1 MSKYGFVNN
10 GFNQQMGSQ
19 QPVPGLDNPYLQQ
32 LQQRLAEAQSMQQ
45 QFQQQPG
52 NQNPMQMMQQQ
63 MVGQPQM
70 PQQMQPQMQQQ
81 MQQMPQQQQMQQIQQ
96 PQVSAEGQAVL
107 ALFEDFAKTEDG
119 KQLVS
124 LMGKFNSFCQSQV
137 AKAQNGG
144 NNS

>member
-32 LQQRLAEAQSMQQ
+32 LQQRLAEAQQMQQ
-45 QFQQQPG
+45 QLQQNPG
-52 NQNPMQMMQQQ
+52 SVSPMQMMQQ
-63 MVGQPQM
+63 MSGQSQM
-70 PQQMQPQMQQQ
+70 PQQMQQQV
-81 MQQMPQQQQMQQIQQ
+81 PQQQVQQQTQQ
-96 PQVSAEGQAVL
+96 PQVSAKGQAVL

-137 AKAQNGG
+137 AKAQNGD

>member
-10 GFNQQMGSQ
+10 GLNQSMGSQ
-19 QPVPGLDNPYLQQ
+19 QPIPGLDNPYLQQ
-32 LQQRLAEAQSMQQ
+32 LQQRLAEAQQMQQ
-45 QFQQQPG
+45 QLQQNPG
-52 NQNPMQMMQQQ
+52 SVSPMQMS
-63 MVGQPQM
+63 GQSQM
-70 PQQMQPQMQQQ
+70 PQQMQ
-81 MQQMPQQQQMQQIQQ
+81 QQMPQQQVQQQTQQ

>member
-10 GFNQQMGSQ
+10 GLNQSMGSQ
-19 QPVPGLDNPYLQQ
+19 QPMPGLDNPYLQQ
-32 LQQRLAEAQSMQQ
+32 LQQSLAEAQQMQQ
-45 QFQQQPG
+45 QLQQNPG
-52 NQNPMQMMQQQ
+52 SVSPMQMMQQ
-63 MVGQPQM
+63 MSGQSQM
-70 PQQMQPQMQQQ
+70 PQQMQQQV
-81 MQQMPQQQQMQQIQQ
+81 PQQQVQQQTQQ

>member
-10 GFNQQMGSQ
+10 GLNQSMGSQ

-32 LQQRLAEAQSMQQ
+32 LQQRLAEAQQMQQ
-45 QFQQQPG
+45 QLQQNPG
-52 NQNPMQMMQQQ
+52 SVSPMQMMQQ
-63 MVGQPQM
+63 MSGQSQM
-70 PQQMQPQMQQQ
+70 PQQMQ
-81 MQQMPQQQQMQQIQQ
+81 QQMPQQQVQQQTQQ

-124 LMGKFNSFCQSQV
+124 LMGKFNSFCQSQI
-137 AKAQNGG
+137 AKAQNSGD
-144 NNS
+144 NS

>member
-10 GFNQQMGSQ
+10 GLNQSMGSQ
-19 QPVPGLDNPYLQQ
+19 QPIPGLDNPYLQQ
-32 LQQRLAEAQSMQQ
+32 LQQRLAEAQQMQQ
-45 QFQQQPG
+45 QLQQNPG
-52 NQNPMQMMQQQ
+52 SVSPMQMMQQ
-63 MVGQPQM
+63 MSGQSQM
-70 PQQMQPQMQQQ
+70 PQQMQQQMAQQQ
-81 MQQMPQQQQMQQIQQ
+81 VQQQTQQ

-124 LMGKFNSFCQSQV
+124 LMGKFNSFCQSQI
-137 AKAQNGG
+137 AKAQNSG

>member
-32 LQQRLAEAQSMQQ
+32 LQQRLAEAQNMQQ
-45 QFQQQPG
+45 QFQQPG
-52 NQNPMQMMQQQ
+52 AANPMQMMQQQ

-70 PQQMQPQMQQQ
+70 PQQMQPQMQQ
-81 MQQMPQQQQMQQIQQ
+81 MQQMPQQQQVQQLQH

>member
-10 GFNQQMGSQ
+10 GLNQSRGSQ
-19 QPVPGLDNPYLQQ
+19 QPIPGLDNPYLQQ
-32 LQQRLAEAQSMQQ
+32 LQQRLAEAQQMQQ
-45 QFQQQPG
+45 QLQQNPG
-52 NQNPMQMMQQQ
+52 SVSPMQMMQQ
-63 MVGQPQM
+63 MSGQSQM
-70 PQQMQPQMQQQ
+70 PQQMQQQVAQQQ
-81 MQQMPQQQQMQQIQQ
+81 VQQQTQQ

>member
-32 LQQRLAEAQSMQQ
+32 LQQRLAEAQQMQNSMQNQ
-45 QFQQQPG
+45 HG
-52 NQNPMQMMQQQ
+52 NINQM
-63 MVGQPQM
+63 
-70 PQQMQPQMQQQ
+70 QMQPQMQMQQMMPQQMMPQQ
-81 MQQMPQQQQMQQIQQ
+81 MQQMQQPQQMAQQTQQ

-137 AKAQNGG
+137 AKAQNGEK
-144 NNS
+144 S

>member
-10 GFNQQMGSQ
+10 GFNQSMGSQ

-32 LQQRLAEAQSMQQ
+32 LQQRLAEAQQMQ
-45 QFQQQPG
+45 
-52 NQNPMQMMQQQ
+52 NSLQNPQGNINQMQMQPQMQMQQ
-63 MVGQPQM
+63 MVPQQMM
-70 PQQMQPQMQQQ
+70 PQQMQPQQQ
-81 MQQMPQQQQMQQIQQ
+81 MTQQTQQ

-137 AKAQNGG
+137 AKAQNGEK
-144 NNS
+144 S

>member
-10 GFNQQMGSQ
+10 GLNQSMGSQ
-19 QPVPGLDNPYLQQ
+19 QPMPGLDNPYLQQ
-32 LQQRLAEAQSMQQ
+32 LQQRLAEAQQMQQ
-45 QFQQQPG
+45 QLQQTPG
-52 NQNPMQMMQQQ
+52 SVSPMQMMQQ
-63 MVGQPQM
+63 MGGQSQM
-70 PQQMQPQMQQQ
+70 PQQMQQQV
-81 MQQMPQQQQMQQIQQ
+81 PQQQVQQQTQQ

>member
-10 GFNQQMGSQ
+10 GFNQPMGSQ

-32 LQQRLAEAQSMQQ
+32 LQQRLAEAQQMQQ
-45 QFQQQPG
+45 QLQQNPESVS
-52 NQNPMQMMQQQ
+52 PMQMMQQ
-63 MVGQPQM
+63 MSGQSQM
-70 PQQMQPQMQQQ
+70 PQQMHQQVAQQQ
-81 MQQMPQQQQMQQIQQ
+81 VQQQTQQ

-124 LMGKFNSFCQSQV
+124 LMGKFNSFCQSQI
-137 AKAQNGG
+137 AKAQNSG

>member
-10 GFNQQMGSQ
+10 GLNQRMGSQ
-19 QPVPGLDNPYLQQ
+19 QPIPGLDNPYLQQ
-32 LQQRLAEAQSMQQ
+32 LQQRLAEAQQMQQ
-45 QFQQQPG
+45 QLQ
-52 NQNPMQMMQQQ
+52 QNPGSVSPMQIMQQ
-63 MVGQPQM
+63 MSGQSQM
-70 PQQMQPQMQQQ
+70 PQQMQQQV
-81 MQQMPQQQQMQQIQQ
+81 PQQQVQQQTQQ

-124 LMGKFNSFCQSQV
+124 LMGKFNSFCQSQI
-137 AKAQNGG
+137 AKAQNSG

>member
-10 GFNQQMGSQ
+10 GLNQSMGSQ
-19 QPVPGLDNPYLQQ
+19 QPMPGLDNPYLQQ
-32 LQQRLAEAQSMQQ
+32 LQQRLAEAPQMQQ
-45 QFQQQPG
+45 QLQ
-52 NQNPMQMMQQQ
+52 QNPGSVSPVQMMQQ
-63 MVGQPQM
+63 MSGQSQM
-70 PQQMQPQMQQQ
+70 PQQMQQQV
-81 MQQMPQQQQMQQIQQ
+81 PQQQVQQQTQQ

-124 LMGKFNSFCQSQV
+124 LMGKFNSFCQSQI
-137 AKAQNGG
+137 AKAQNSG

>member
-10 GFNQQMGSQ
+10 GFNQPMGSQ

-32 LQQRLAEAQSMQQ
+32 LQQRLAEAQQMQSAL
-45 QFQQQPG
+45 
-52 NQNPMQMMQQQ
+52 QNPQANINQMQM
-63 MVGQPQM
+63 QPQM
-70 PQQMQPQMQQQ
+70 PMQQMMPQQQMQPQ
-81 MQQMPQQQQMQQIQQ
+81 QQQQMQQTQQ
-96 PQVSAEGQAVL
+96 PQVSVEGQAVL

-137 AKAQNGG
+137 AKAQNGDK
-144 NNS
+144 S

>member
-10 GFNQQMGSQ
+10 GLNQSMGSQ

-32 LQQRLAEAQSMQQ
+32 LQQRLAEAQQMQQ
-45 QFQQQPG
+45 QLQ
-52 NQNPMQMMQQQ
+52 QNPGSVSPVQMMQQ
-63 MVGQPQM
+63 MSGQSQM
-70 PQQMQPQMQQQ
+70 PQQMQQQV
-81 MQQMPQQQQMQQIQQ
+81 PQQQVQQQTQQ

-124 LMGKFNSFCQSQV
+124 LMGKFNSFCQSQI
-137 AKAQNGG
+137 AKAQNSG

>member
-32 LQQRLAEAQSMQQ
+32 LQQRLAEAQQMQQ
-45 QFQQQPG
+45 QLQQNPG
-52 NQNPMQMMQQQ
+52 SVSPMQMMQQ
-63 MVGQPQM
+63 MSGQSQM
-70 PQQMQPQMQQQ
+70 PQQMHQQVAQQQ
-81 MQQMPQQQQMQQIQQ
+81 VQQQTQQ

-137 AKAQNGG
+137 AKAQNGD

>member
-10 GFNQQMGSQ
+10 GLNQSMGSQ
-19 QPVPGLDNPYLQQ
+19 QPIPGLDNPYLQQ
-32 LQQRLAEAQSMQQ
+32 LQQRLAEAQQMQQ
-45 QFQQQPG
+45 QLQ
-52 NQNPMQMMQQQ
+52 QNPGSVSSMQMMQQ
-63 MVGQPQM
+63 MSGQSQM
-70 PQQMQPQMQQQ
+70 PQQMQQQV
-81 MQQMPQQQQMQQIQQ
+81 PQQQAQQQTQQ

-137 AKAQNGG
+137 AKAQNSG

>member
-10 GFNQQMGSQ
+10 GLNQSMGSQ

-32 LQQRLAEAQSMQQ
+32 LQQRLAEAQQMQQ
-45 QFQQQPG
+45 QLQQNPG
-52 NQNPMQMMQQQ
+52 SVSPMQMMQQ
-63 MVGQPQM
+63 MSGQPQM
-70 PQQMQPQMQQQ
+70 PQQMQQV
-81 MQQMPQQQQMQQIQQ
+81 PQQQVQQQTQQ

>member
-32 LQQRLAEAQSMQQ
+32 LQQHLAEAQQMQQ
-45 QFQQQPG
+45 QLQQNPG
-52 NQNPMQMMQQQ
+52 SVSPMQMMQQ
-63 MVGQPQM
+63 MSGQSQM
-70 PQQMQPQMQQQ
+70 PQQMQQQV
-81 MQQMPQQQQMQQIQQ
+81 PQQQVQQQTQQ

>member
-10 GFNQQMGSQ
+10 GFNQPMGSQ

-32 LQQRLAEAQSMQQ
+32 LQQRLAEAQQMQSAL
-45 QFQQQPG
+45 
-52 NQNPMQMMQQQ
+52 QNPQANINQMQM
-63 MVGQPQM
+63 QPQM
-70 PQQMQPQMQQQ
+70 PMQQMMPQQQMQPQ
-81 MQQMPQQQQMQQIQQ
+81 QQQQMQQTQQ

-137 AKAQNGG
+137 AKAQNGDK
-144 NNS
+144 S

>member
-32 LQQRLAEAQSMQQ
+32 LQQRLAEAQQVQQ
-45 QFQQQPG
+45 QLQQNPG
-52 NQNPMQMMQQQ
+52 SMSPMQMMQQ
-63 MVGQPQM
+63 MSGQSQM
-70 PQQMQPQMQQQ
+70 PQQMQQQV
-81 MQQMPQQQQMQQIQQ
+81 PQQQVQQQTQQ

>member
-10 GFNQQMGSQ
+10 GLNQSMGSQ
-19 QPVPGLDNPYLQQ
+19 QPMPGLDNPYLQQ
-32 LQQRLAEAQSMQQ
+32 LQQRLAEAQQMQQ
-45 QFQQQPG
+45 QLQQNPG
-52 NQNPMQMMQQQ
+52 SVSPMQMMQQ
-63 MVGQPQM
+63 MGGQSQM
-70 PQQMQPQMQQQ
+70 PQQMHQQV
-81 MQQMPQQQQMQQIQQ
+81 PQQQVQQQTQQ

>member
-1 MSKYGFVNN
+1 M
-10 GFNQQMGSQ
+10 
-19 QPVPGLDNPYLQQ
+19 
-32 LQQRLAEAQSMQQ
+32 QQRLAEAQQMQQ
-45 QFQQQPG
+45 QLQQNPG
-52 NQNPMQMMQQQ
+52 SVSPMQMMQQ
-63 MVGQPQM
+63 MSGQSQM
-70 PQQMQPQMQQQ
+70 PQQMQQQV
-81 MQQMPQQQQMQQIQQ
+81 PQQQAQQQTQQ

>member
-10 GFNQQMGSQ
+10 GLNQSMGSQ
-19 QPVPGLDNPYLQQ
+19 QPMPGLDNPYLQQ
-32 LQQRLAEAQSMQQ
+32 LQQRLAEAQQMQQ
-45 QFQQQPG
+45 QLQQNPG
-52 NQNPMQMMQQQ
+52 SVSPMQMMQQ
-63 MVGQPQM
+63 MSGQSQM
-70 PQQMQPQMQQQ
+70 PQQMQQQV
-81 MQQMPQQQQMQQIQQ
+81 PQQQAQQQTQQ
-96 PQVSAEGQAVL
+96 PQVSVEGQAVL

-137 AKAQNGG
+137 AKAQNSG

>member
-10 GFNQQMGSQ
+10 GFNQSMGSQ

-32 LQQRLAEAQSMQQ
+32 LQQRLAEAQQMQ
-45 QFQQQPG
+45 
-52 NQNPMQMMQQQ
+52 NALQNPQANINQMQM
-63 MVGQPQM
+63 QPQM
-70 PQQMQPQMQQQ
+70 PMQPMMPQQQMQPQQQQ
-81 MQQMPQQQQMQQIQQ
+81 MMQQTQQ

-137 AKAQNGG
+137 AKAQNGDK
-144 NNS
+144 S

>member
-10 GFNQQMGSQ
+10 GLNQSMGSQ
-19 QPVPGLDNPYLQQ
+19 QPIPGLDNHYLQQ
-32 LQQRLAEAQSMQQ
+32 LQQRLAEAQQMQQ
-45 QFQQQPG
+45 QLQQNPG
-52 NQNPMQMMQQQ
+52 SVSPMQMMQQ
-63 MVGQPQM
+63 MSGQSQM
-70 PQQMQPQMQQQ
+70 PQQMQ
-81 MQQMPQQQQMQQIQQ
+81 QQMPQQQVQQQTQQ

-124 LMGKFNSFCQSQV
+124 LMGKFNSFCQSQI
-137 AKAQNGG
+137 AKAQNSG